1 MLLQALLLIAAALP
15 RSEGDGLLAPVH
27 ARAAFAMPPAL
38 GAPWGC
44 PDVCK
49 LTAPQAASRPPTAR
63 ACAVRAYRSRAL
75 GVPGPRRC
83 RAGVLPGLR
92 VTAGGDDARRPLPGE
107 PERAGRGGR
116 GAPRTTRTFNG
127 ELQRLARSGDM
138 AGCKRVLKE
147 MDAAGLPWDVFTYN
161 AVLNCQSKAR
171 VLPAGEPARLL
182 TKMAEEQIAPNVVTL
197 NTALKFYA
205 RTVRLEPA
213 LQLLQAMQAKGVVAD
228 AITYNT
234 LLNTCCKAGMMS
246 RAEELLQ
253 DMLHQGM
260 RPTASTVTTLI
271 TGYGRVGDIDEAERA
286 GKLLQGEPAVMRAL
300 AIYEYI
306 YIHVHKYIHRYV
318 CT

>member
-1 MLLQALLLIAAALP
+1 
-15 RSEGDGLLAPVH
+15 
-27 ARAAFAMPPAL
+27 
-38 GAPWGC
+38 
-44 PDVCK
+44 
-49 LTAPQAASRPPTAR
+49 
-63 ACAVRAYRSRAL
+63 
-75 GVPGPRRC
+75 
-83 RAGVLPGLR
+83 
-92 VTAGGDDARRPLPGE
+92 
-107 PERAGRGGR
+107 
-116 GAPRTTRTFNG
+116 
-127 ELQRLARSGDM
+127 
-138 AGCKRVLKE
+138 

-300 AIYEYI
+300 AIYEYV
-306 YIHVHKYIHRYV
+306 YRHVH
-318 CT
+318 T